1 MPDITQQ
8 KNVPKLVR
16 LRVWYKQG
24 KLLGVILIDDQSS
37 KCQAPG
43 VNNDLRFTHECDK
56 NYYF

>member
-8 KNVPKLVR
+8 KKCTKISSIACLIQ
-16 LRVWYKQG
+16 LG

-37 KCQAPG
+37 KCQAAG
-43 VNNDLRFTHECDK
+43 VNNDLRLTHECDK